1 MPIWEASLQF
11 LICISVL
18 TASVFIAV
26 LFSKFLNDGYSEK
39 AFNQK
44 VDSVEAQCRWLGN
57 QVVGVDFILN
67 DNSNTLSSQTN
78 DLAASMNGRII
89 IIKKNYKIIKDT
101 HTDFQGK
108 YFLNRD
114 VLRIMKGKE
123 ERVVNEKGNYIEIMC
138 PIYSAG
144 SEGGEV
150 LGVVI
155 ATVPREDLMA
165 ASIEMNQRRNML
177 LVAFIV
183 FGLAFAMVVSYLLT
197 KDLRKIQKDVDFIAM
212 GHEDESIEETG
223 FLEIRRI
230 VSRFN
235 EILTRMQVL
244 EDSRKEFVSNVS
256 HELKTPMT
264 SMKVLADSLLQQG
277 IRFRRNYTGNLCQTW

>member
-1 MPIWEASLQF
+1 MGSLQF

-165 ASIEMNQRRNML
+165 ASIEMNML

-264 SMKVLADSLLQQG
+264 SMKVLADSGG
-277 IRFRRNYTGNLCQTW
+277 IIPGIYVRHGKRN

>member
-1 MPIWEASLQF
+1 MGSLQF
-11 LICISVL
+11 LICISVF

-123 ERVVNEKGNYIEIMC
+123 ERVVNEKGNYILTCSTKLTDNEQREKIHH
-138 PIYSAG
+138 SGAG
-144 SEGGEV
+144 RIGRIHMHTMSLYESGDS
-150 LGVVI
+150 
-155 ATVPREDLMA
+155 TR
-165 ASIEMNQRRNML
+165 
-177 LVAFIV
+177 
-183 FGLAFAMVVSYLLT
+183 Y
-197 KDLRKIQKDVDFIAM
+197 DF
-212 GHEDESIEETG
+212 
-223 FLEIRRI
+223 
-230 VSRFN
+230 N
-235 EILTRMQVL
+235 
-244 EDSRKEFVSNVS
+244 K
-256 HELKTPMT
+256 
-264 SMKVLADSLLQQG
+264 
-277 IRFRRNYTGNLCQTW
+277 

>member
-1 MPIWEASLQF
+1 MGSLQF

-277 IRFRRNYTGNLCQTW
+277 DQVPA

>member
-1 MPIWEASLQF
+1 MTDTVRKP
-11 LICISVL
+11 LIRS
-18 TASVFIAV
+18 
-26 LFSKFLNDGYSEK
+26 
-39 AFNQK
+39 

-101 HTDFQGK
+101 HTDFQEIFPESGCSAD
-108 YFLNRD
+108 YER
-114 VLRIMKGKE
+114 KE